1 MIEQEK
7 GITSNFSQ
15 QKPSLSESLSEATP
29 EHKLEY
35 SSDNESQKRVES
47 LVDEFRLFMQ
57 QEGVQGG
64 VNGERE
70 QAMSVGTTQEGSVT
84 LFNLFTELAALK
96 SEVKRESMQV
106 KEAVGQFSGLLDT
119 LRNNNQQ
126 LSNEL
131 EQRNKQE
138 AVTLFSQRLPIIED
152 LLDLND
158 NLERTLSS
166 LTNYQ
171 PSWWERRSRQGLAFR
186 EDIING
192 LEITS
197 RRIKKSLRQYEIEP
211 IKCKNKNLNPH
222 CMKVVKV
229 EENELH
235 PDGIVLDVLRK
246 GYRRHGEVIRLA
258 EVVVSKAEKIK
269 IDKTDTEK

>member
-1 MIEQEK
+1 MIEHEN
-7 GITSNFSQ
+7 GITSNFNQ
-15 QKPSLSESLSEATP
+15 QKLSMPESLPEALSKPTQ
-29 EHKLEY
+29 EYKLEG
-35 SSDNESQKRVES
+35 SSDNESQKRVEN

-57 QEGVQGG
+57 QEGV
-64 VNGERE
+64 NGEGE
-70 QAMSVGTTQEGSVT
+70 QAMSEGATQEGSVT

-131 EQRNKQE
+131 EQRSQHE

-171 PSWWERRSRQGLAFR
+171 PSWWERRSHRGLAFR
-186 EDIING
+186 EDILNG
-192 LEITS
+192 LQITS

-211 IKCKNKNLNPH
+211 IQCKNKNLNPH
-222 CMKVVKV
+222 RMKVVKV
-229 EENELH
+229 EENEQH
-235 PDGIVLDVLRK
+235 SDGIVLDVLRK
-246 GYRRHGEVIRLA
+246 GYIRHGEVIRLA
-258 EVVVSKAEKIK
+258 EVVVSKAKK
-269 IDKTDTEK
+269 